1 MTLKTK
7 EKTFCQIYAANG
19 GDGIRA
25 AVAAGYPAHSANV
38 EAVRLL
44 TDDEVITYIAALTE
58 ATETTE
64 VAETAMKIN
73 RRNIFSESF
82 REWQNSRER

>member
-25 AVAAGYPAHSANV
+25 AIAAGYPAQSANV

-44 TDDEVITYIAALTE
+44 TDDEVLSYVAVLTE
-58 ATETTE
+58 TMTVNGTTATLK
-64 VAETAMKIN
+64 MDRK
-73 RRNIFSESF
+73 NIFSKEF
-82 REWQNSRER
+82 QAWQNSR